1 MIYNGIFLALPSK
14 SKFTIEREDIEEWVA
29 FNLRMRT
36 LFHTNFFDVIH
47 EFIS

>member
-1 MIYNGIFLALPSK
+1 MVFFKHCHQNQN
-14 SKFTIEREDIEEWVA
+14 FTIEREDIEEWVA